1 MTRPAAANYLAS
13 LAASTLPTTTAGAC
27 TEYVTNAQYPLKLCD
42 TGYDVLLVQ
51 QALAAQGFDVPTSGN
66 FDPATDAAVRAYQ
79 EQFGLTVDGMVDR
92 ETWTHLVP
100 DAPGQDNNGNGVVD
114 PFEVT
119 TG

>member
-1 MTRPAAANYLAS
+1 M
-13 LAASTLPTTTAGAC
+13 
-27 TEYVTNAQYPLKLCD
+27 TNAQYPLKLCD
-42 TGYDVLLVQ
+42 TGYDVVLVQ

-79 EQFGLTVDGMVDR
+79 EQFGLTVDGLVGR

>member
-1 MTRPAAANYLAS
+1 MTN
-13 LAASTLPTTTAGAC
+13 
-27 TEYVTNAQYPLKLCD
+27 VQYPLKVCD
-42 TGYDVLLVQ
+42 TGFVVVLVQ

-79 EQFGLTVDGMVDR
+79 QQFGLTVDGLVGR
-92 ETWTHLVP
+92 ETWTSLLP
-100 DAPGQDNNGNGVVD
+100 DAPGEDLNANGIVD